1 MLQVEA
7 VDAGYGSVQV
17 LWDISLEVNQGELVA
32 VVGANGAGK
41 TTLLRVITGLLPPW
55 RGRVV
60 FDDRRI
66 GGRSAHEIVNLGIA
80 HVPEGRQLFPEMT
93 VEEHLLVGSLLPRAR
108 AHRRASLE
116 RVYTTFPQLK
126 DRRRQDAGTLSGGE
140 QQMLAIARALMSAP
154 RLLILDEPSLGLA
167 PMLVRQVLHEVVAIR
182 RQGVTVLLVEQN
194 VQQAL
199 GLTDRAYVLQNG
211 RVVLSGTGAQLLQR
225 DEVRRAY
232 MGI

>member
-17 LWDISLEVNQGELVA
+17 LWDVSLEVNAGELVA

-41 TTLLRVITGLLPPW
+41 TTTLRVITGLLPPW

-60 FDDRRI
+60 FNDRRI
-66 GGRSAHEIVNLGIA
+66 DGRSAHEIVDLGIA

-93 VEEHLLVGSLLPRAR
+93 VEEHLLVGSLLPRTR
-108 AHRRASLE
+108 SQRSTNLE
-116 RVYTTFPQLK
+116 RVYATFPQLK
-126 DRRRQDAGTLSGGE
+126 ERRRQDAGTLSGGE

-167 PMLVRQVLHEVVAIR
+167 PILVRQVLHDVVEIR

-199 GLTDRAYVLQNG
+199 SLTDRAYVLQNG
-211 RVVLSGTGAQLLQR
+211 RIVLSGSGKQLLQR

>member
-1 MLQVEA
+1 MLRVEA

-17 LWDISLEVNQGELVA
+17 LWDISLEVNAGELVA

-41 TTLLRVITGLLPPW
+41 TTLLRIITGLLPQW

-93 VEEHLLVGSLLPRAR
+93 VEEHLLVGSSLLRAR
-108 AHRRASLE
+108 AHRRTNFE
-116 RVYTTFPQLK
+116 RVYATFPQLK
-126 DRRRQDAGTLSGGE
+126 ERRHQDAGTLSGGE

-167 PMLVRQVLHEVVAIR
+167 PMLVRQVLHDVAAIR

-211 RVVLSGTGAQLLQR
+211 RVVLSGSGTQLLQR